1 MLPTLP
7 EIHRDSGQYR
17 SVEVNINDGQSEPDY
32 LNVCSTAR
40 MVLEE
45 SCFDIR
51 EEKRKDQ
58 SIFFLGHEGSY
69 PATVAQRKVHK
80 QEVKFWFLYLSNE

>member
-51 EEKRKDQ
+51 EKKRKDQ
-58 SIFFLGHEGSY
+58 SIFFSQGMKGVTQQLLHREKYIS
-69 PATVAQRKVHK
+69 KK
-80 QEVKFWFLYLSNE
+80 